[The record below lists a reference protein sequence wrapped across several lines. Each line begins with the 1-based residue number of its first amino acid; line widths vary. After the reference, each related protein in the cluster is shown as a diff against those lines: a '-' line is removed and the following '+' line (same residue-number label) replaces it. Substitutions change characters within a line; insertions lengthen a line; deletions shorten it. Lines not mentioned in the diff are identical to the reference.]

1 MISYH
6 RFKLFLESHLLN
18 PLFIIPQDYF
28 PTYST
33 NIQGFNRN
41 DLGTNFYHDK
51 TYSQDFNGNCIF
63 WYEEPLNSHDLEDLT
78 NRSILLDHSKS
89 ECREWYNC
97 EIPSHGPIMYNV
109 NIQLF
114 ANSEISPLKKQW
126 IKNNP
131 PTLDWY
137 FFFHGFAALD
147 WFRDFEY
154 VQNICDYSISK
165 VFICL
170 NHIINNN
177 RSYRLM
183 LLSLLKKHNLLNS
196 GIVSAPLLTQD
207 LIKKEV
213 FDPLTKL
220 SKDNKHHIVQNL
232 YREAIPITLKENIHG
247 LVDQKIN
254 YRNASAEIPDF
265 YYKAF
270 WNIVT
275 ETNFYE
281 EKLHLTEK
289 IFKPIVIKRP
299 FILVSSPGNLQY
311 LKSYG
316 FKTFDRWIDESYD
329 NEIDHDKRLHMIAE
343 QIKKLCHLT
352 PDELNGMHKE
362 MQDILEYNHQHFFN
376 DFKKIIVNELVDN
389 FEACTKIYNLS
400 LSERFRLPTELVNF
414 NQVKQIL
421 LR

>member
-1 MISYH
+1 MISYY
-6 RFKLFLESHLLN
+6 RFKVFLEAHLLN
-18 PLFIIPQDYF
+18 PLFIIPQDYY

-33 NIQGFNRN
+33 NITGFNRN
-41 DLGTNFYHDK
+41 GDGKNFYHGRK
-51 TYSQDFNGNCIF
+51 YSQDFNGNCIF
-63 WYEEPLNSHDLEDLT
+63 WYEELLNSHDLADLSDRT
-78 NRSILLDHSKS
+78 ILFGHFL

-114 ANSEISPLKKQW
+114 ANSEISLLKKQW

-154 VQNICDYSISK
+154 VQNICEYPISK

-177 RSYRLM
+177 RSYRLL
-183 LLSLLKKHNLLNS
+183 LLSLLKEQNLLDS

-207 LIKKEV
+207 VIKKEV
-213 FDPLTKL
+213 FDDSTRL
-220 SKDNKHHIVQNL
+220 SKSSKLHIMQNL
-232 YREAIPITLKENIHG
+232 YNEAAPITIKENTNSIF
-247 LVDQKIN
+247 DQPIN
-254 YRNASAEIPDF
+254 YRHASAEIPDF
-265 YYKAF
+265 FYRAF

-275 ETNFYE
+275 ETNFYD

-289 IFKPIVIKRP
+289 IFKPIAIKRP
-299 FILVSSPGNLQY
+299 FILVSSPGNLKY

-316 FKTFDRWIDESYD
+316 FKTFDKWIDESYD
-329 NEIDHDKRLHMIAE
+329 SESDHDKRLRMIVD
-343 QIKKLCHLT
+343 QIKKLCQLT
-352 PDELNGMHKE
+352 SDELNKMHQE
-362 MQDILEYNHQHFFN
+362 MSDVLEYNHNHFFN
-376 DFKKIIVNELVDN
+376 DFKKIIVDELVDN
-389 FEACTKIYNLS
+389 FESCTKIYNLS
-400 LSERFRLPTELVNF
+400 LSERFRLPTELINF
-414 NQVKQIL
+414 DQVKQTL

>member
-1 MISYH
+1 MISYY
-6 RFKLFLESHLLN
+6 RFKVFLETHLLN
-18 PLFIIPQDYF
+18 PLFIIPQDYC

-33 NIQGFNRN
+33 NIDGFNRN
-41 DLGTNFYHDK
+41 DDGKNFYHGRK
-51 TYSQDFNGNCIF
+51 YSQDFNGNCIF
-63 WYEEPLNSHDLEDLT
+63 WYEELLNSQDLT
-78 NRSILLDHSKS
+78 DLSNRTILIGDLYP

-114 ANSEISPLKKQW
+114 ANSEISSLKKQW

-154 VQNICDYSISK
+154 IQNICEYPISK

-177 RSYRLM
+177 RSYRLL
-183 LLSLLKKHNLLNS
+183 LLSLLKEQNLLDS

-207 LIKKEV
+207 VIKKEV
-213 FDPLTKL
+213 FDDSTRL
-220 SKDNKHHIVQNL
+220 SKSSKLHIMKNL
-232 YREAIPITLKENIHG
+232 YNEAAPITIKENTNS
-247 LVDQKIN
+247 VFDQPIN
-254 YRNASAEIPDF
+254 YRHASAEIPDF
-265 YYKAF
+265 FYQAF

-275 ETNFYE
+275 ETNFYD

-289 IFKPIVIKRP
+289 IFKPIAIKRP
-299 FILVSSPGNLQY
+299 FILVSSPGNLEY

-316 FKTFDRWIDESYD
+316 FKTFDKWIDESYD
-329 NEIDHDKRLHMIAE
+329 SEPDHDKRLHMIVD
-343 QIKKLCHLT
+343 QIKKLCQLT
-352 PDELNGMHKE
+352 PEELNTMHQE
-362 MQDILEYNHQHFFN
+362 MNEVLEYNHNHFFN

-400 LSERFRLPTELVNF
+400 LSERFRLPTELVDF
-414 NQVKQIL
+414 NKVKQVL